1 MTNIMNK
8 YPPPLYEIMRDD
20 GEGTGPKRCLDLGCG
35 NGSWIIDF
43 ARDFPNCEAVA
54 VDLVPMQSPS
64 MPPNLR
70 SEVDDINLGLEHF
83 YGDFDVVHA
92 YLIGSGI
99 KNYERLIDQISHVLR
114 PGGLIDVMEFD
125 FCLYDSNRRKIAM
138 SMEPLEPPWVPRF
151 IAFVHSAVTNRGGD
165 IDGIGRMESYIRNHP
180 LFEEVTSQDIWMPT
194 RPQGENTPGIVE
206 NNLEFLK
213 SATPLLLN
221 SGLSPELF
229 EMLQKNVTQEILD
242 GVIVHWAKLKRV
254 YAQKRHIT
262 S

>member
-1 MTNIMNK
+1 MNQFR
-8 YPPPLYEIMRDD
+8 LH
-20 GEGTGPKRCLDLGCG
+20 
-35 NGSWIIDF
+35 
-43 ARDFPNCEAVA
+43 
-54 VDLVPMQSPS
+54 
-64 MPPNLR
+64 R

-92 YLIGSGI
+92 YLIGSGVSFVCSVSASTDANLAFFDQI

-206 NNLEFLK
+206 NNLVRYFYNVGTIRYYLHL
-213 SATPLLLN
+213 PICRN
-221 SGLSPELF
+221 S
-229 EMLQKNVTQEILD
+229 
-242 GVIVHWAKLKRV
+242 
-254 YAQKRHIT
+254 
-262 S
+262 